1 MVISRTP
8 LRVSFVG
15 GGSDLPSFATEHG
28 GAVVSTT
35 IDKYVYVIVTER
47 FEDDIRVSY
56 SETEIVPN
64 VAGLKHEL
72 VREALRTAGLPR
84 KVEVVTIADVP
95 SRGTGLGSSS
105 AVTLGTLNALFAYQ
119 GILKSASEL
128 ADEACR
134 IEIDALGKPIGKQDQ
149 YACAFGG
156 LQLLRFGPGE
166 SVRRDPLILPPATR
180 RRLERNLLMFY
191 TGRQRAASK
200 VLKGMNETI
209 ASKNAKMRKTL
220 TMMRDLALDLANQ
233 LGDGQEPDV
242 LGHFLDENWE
252 LKRTLDEG
260 VTSSKIDR
268 WYRKARAA
276 GALGGKLL
284 GAGGGGFLLF
294 YVPETHQAAVR
305 SALSDLRELPIRLE
319 SDGARI
325 VHITP

>member
-15 GGSDLPSFATEHG
+15 GGTDLPRFATEHG

-64 VAGLKHEL
+64 VGGLKHEL
-72 VREALRTAGLPR
+72 VREALRAAGLPR
-84 KVEVVTIADVP
+84 KIEVVTIADVP

-119 GILKSASEL
+119 GILKSATDL

-134 IEIDALGKPIGKQDQ
+134 IEIEALRKPIGKQDQ

-191 TGRQRAASK
+191 TGRQRAAAK

-209 ASKNAKMRKTL
+209 TKGSSLTKTL
-220 TMMRDLALDLANQ
+220 TQMRDLALDLADQ
-233 LGDGQEPDV
+233 LGDGQDPDL
-242 LGHFLDENWE
+242 LGHFLHENWE
-252 LKRTLDEG
+252 LKRTREQG
-260 VTSSKIDR
+260 VTNAKIDR
-268 WYRKARAA
+268 WYARARKA
-276 GALGGKLL
+276 GAIGGKLL

-294 YVPETHQAAVR
+294 YVPEEQQAAVR
-305 SALSDLRELPIRLE
+305 RAMSDLRELPIRLE